1 MTPLKLPYI
10 DHRYFWPNFLSLTLN
25 FNEVIRF
32 QVHSPAAADCH
43 ATQIMVKNTVGIRLE
58 QFISV

>member
-10 DHRYFWPNFLSLTLN
+10 DHRYFWPYFYSLTLN
-25 FNEVIRF
+25 FDGVIRL
-32 QVHSPAAADCH
+32 QVHFSAAGDCH